1 MVPIS
6 VEVPLLP
13 LHFLGPPQ
21 ALMQVIVMIKAVKAR
36 ILFFIFMGFILL

>member
-6 VEVPLLP
+6 VLTPLLP

-21 ALMQVIVMIKAVKAR
+21 EAIKNRKSKETPSTTV
-36 ILFFIFMGFILL
+36 ILFFIIIYND